1 MVKKGLGSG
10 LDALFGSKPVIE
22 STPSGEKVLLLPL
35 QSVSPNPNQ
44 PRRSFDTGRL
54 DELTASVRE
63 QGILQPILVRP
74 ASGTPGKYE
83 IVAGERRFR
92 AAELAGLKHIPA
104 IVKPLED
111 STTLEVALI
120 ENIQRQDLNPL
131 EEAASYRELLD
142 KHKYTQAKL
151 AEKLGKSR
159 VYIANTM
166 RLLALPEDICQLIS
180 AGRISAGHGR
190 ALLMLESAEDQHL
203 LARKIIEDG
212 LSVRE
217 TEALARDPALLHRK
231 LAEKADK
238 SEKSDKLDE
247 TKAAKPED
255 LLLSAV
261 GEKLRERLQTRVS
274 VQKKGKKG
282 GKITLEYFNDE
293 ELERLL
299 DLLLPGV
306 EF

>member
-10 LDALFGSKPVIE
+10 LDALFGGKPVIE
-22 STPSGEKVLLLPL
+22 DNASGEKVLLLPL
-35 QSVSPNPNQ
+35 RSVSPNPNQ
-44 PRRSFDTGRL
+44 PRRSFDEGRL
-54 DELTASVRE
+54 AELTASVRE

-74 ASGTPGKYE
+74 VSGKPGKYE
-83 IVAGERRFR
+83 IVAGERRYR
-92 AAELAGLKHIPA
+92 AAEQAGLKNIPA

-111 STTLEVALI
+111 KTTLEIALI

-142 KHKYTQAKL
+142 NYNYTQAQL

-159 VYIANTM
+159 VYLANTM
-166 RLLALPEDICQLIS
+166 RLLALPEDIRQLIT

-190 ALLMLESAEDQHL
+190 ALLMLDNAADQAL
-203 LARKIIEDG
+203 LAELITEQG
-212 LSVRE
+212 LSVRQA
-217 TEALARDPALLHRK
+217 EALAREPELLHK
-231 LAEKADK
+231 PTAPAPKAK
-238 SEKSDKLDE
+238 PAAP
-247 TKAAKPED
+247 AAKPED

-261 GEKLRERLQTRVS
+261 GEKLRERLHTKVS
-274 VQKKGKKG
+274 VQKRGKKG

>member
-1 MVKKGLGSG
+1 M
-10 LDALFGSKPVIE
+10 
-22 STPSGEKVLLLPL
+22 
-35 QSVSPNPNQ
+35 
-44 PRRSFDTGRL
+44 
-54 DELTASVRE
+54 
-63 QGILQPILVRP
+63 
-74 ASGTPGKYE
+74 
-83 IVAGERRFR
+83 
-92 AAELAGLKHIPA
+92 
-104 IVKPLED
+104 
-111 STTLEVALI
+111 
-120 ENIQRQDLNPL
+120 
-131 EEAASYRELLD
+131 
-142 KHKYTQAKL
+142 

-203 LARKIIEDG
+203 LAQKIIDDG
-212 LSVRE
+212 LTVRQ
-217 TEALARDPALLHRK
+217 TEALAKDPALLHRQ

-238 SEKSDKLDE
+238 SEKSEKTGESDE
-247 TKAAKPED
+247 TKQPRPED

-299 DLLLPGV
+299 ELLLPGV

>member
-10 LDALFGSKPVIE
+10 LDALFGGKPVIE
-22 STPSGEKVLLLPL
+22 DTPSGEKVLLLPL
-35 QSVSPNPNQ
+35 RSVSPNPNQ
-44 PRRSFDTGRL
+44 PRRSFDAGRL
-54 DELTASVRE
+54 EELTASIRE
-63 QGILQPILVRP
+63 QGVLQPILVRP
-74 ASGTPGKYE
+74 VPGKPAQYE
-83 IVAGERRFR
+83 IVAGERRYR
-92 AAELAGLKHIPA
+92 AAEQAGLKHIPA

-111 STTLEVALI
+111 KATLEIALI

-142 KHKYTQAKL
+142 NYKYTQAQL

-166 RLLALPEDICQLIS
+166 RLLALPEDIRQLIT

-190 ALLMLESAEDQHL
+190 ALLMLDDDADRRL
-203 LARKIIEDG
+203 LADRIIELG
-212 LSVRE
+212 LSVRQA
-217 TEALARDPALLHRK
+217 EALAREPELLHK
-231 LAEKADK
+231 PAAPATPDK
-238 SEKSDKLDE
+238 KP
-247 TKAAKPED
+247 AARTARPED

-261 GEKLRERLQTRVS
+261 GEKLRERLQTKVS
-274 VQKKGKKG
+274 VQRRGKKG

-299 DLLLPGV
+299 DVLLPDV
-306 EF
+306 QF

>member
-10 LDALFGSKPVIE
+10 LDALFGSKPIIE
-22 STPSGEKVLLLPL
+22 SNASGEKILLLPL

-44 PRRSFDTGRL
+44 PRRSFDEGRL
-54 DELTASVRE
+54 AELTASVRE

-74 ASGTPGKYE
+74 SAGKPGKYE
-83 IVAGERRFR
+83 IVAGERRYR
-92 AAELAGLKHIPA
+92 AAIQAELKHIPA

-111 STTLEVALI
+111 KTTLEIALI

-142 KHKYTQAKL
+142 NYNYTQAQL

-159 VYIANTM
+159 LYLANTM
-166 RLLALPEDICQLIS
+166 RLLALPEDIGRLIT

-190 ALLMLESAEDQHL
+190 ALLMLDNAADQLL
-203 LARKIIEDG
+203 LADYIMEQG
-212 LSVRE
+212 LSVRQA
-217 TEALARDPALLHRK
+217 EALAREPELLHRQAAPA
-231 LAEKADK
+231 AEKKQPSRPA
-238 SEKSDKLDE
+238 
-247 TKAAKPED
+247 KAED
-255 LLLSAV
+255 LLLNAV
-261 GEKLRERLQTRVS
+261 GEKLRERLQTKVQ
-274 VQKKGKKG
+274 VQKRGKKG

-299 DLLLPGV
+299 ELLLPGV

>member
-10 LDALFGSKPVIE
+10 LDALFGGKPVIE
-22 STPSGEKVLLLPL
+22 DNASGEKVLLLPL

-44 PRRSFDTGRL
+44 PRRSFDEGRL
-54 DELTASVRE
+54 AELTASVRE

-74 ASGTPGKYE
+74 SAGKPGKYE
-83 IVAGERRFR
+83 IVAGERRYR
-92 AAELAGLKHIPA
+92 AATQAGLKHIPA

-111 STTLEVALI
+111 KTTLEIALI

-142 KHKYTQAKL
+142 NYNYTQAQL

-159 VYIANTM
+159 VYLANTM
-166 RLLALPEDICQLIS
+166 RLLALPEDIGRLIT

-190 ALLMLESAEDQHL
+190 ALLMLDDPADQKL
-203 LARKIIEDG
+203 LTERILELG
-212 LSVRE
+212 LSVRQA
-217 TEALARDPALLHRK
+217 EALAREPELLRKQAAPA
-231 LAEKADK
+231 AEKKPQK
-238 SEKSDKLDE
+238 SS
-247 TKAAKPED
+247 AKTED
-255 LLLSAV
+255 LLLNAV
-261 GEKLRERLQTRVS
+261 GEKLRERLQTKVQ
-274 VQKKGKKG
+274 VQKHGKKG
-282 GKITLEYFNDE
+282 GRITLEYFNDE

-299 DLLLPGV
+299 ELLLPGV

>member
-10 LDALFGSKPVIE
+10 LDALFGGKPVIE
-22 STPSGEKVLLLPL
+22 DNASGEKVLLLPL

-44 PRRSFDTGRL
+44 PRRSFDEGRL
-54 DELTASVRE
+54 AELTASVRE

-74 ASGTPGKYE
+74 SAGKPGKYE
-83 IVAGERRFR
+83 IVAGERRYR
-92 AAELAGLKHIPA
+92 AATQAGLKHIPA

-111 STTLEVALI
+111 KTTLEIALI

-142 KHKYTQAKL
+142 NYNYTQAQL

-159 VYIANTM
+159 VYLANTM
-166 RLLALPEDICQLIS
+166 RLLALPEDIGRLIT

-190 ALLMLESAEDQHL
+190 ALLMLDDPADQKL
-203 LARKIIEDG
+203 LTERILELG
-212 LSVRE
+212 LSVRQA
-217 TEALARDPALLHRK
+217 EALAREPELLRKQAAPA
-231 LAEKADK
+231 AEKKQPVRTA
-238 SEKSDKLDE
+238 
-247 TKAAKPED
+247 KAED
-255 LLLSAV
+255 LLLNAV
-261 GEKLRERLQTRVS
+261 GEKLRERLQTKVQ
-274 VQKKGKKG
+274 VQKHGKKG
-282 GKITLEYFNDE
+282 GRITLEYFNDE

-299 DLLLPGV
+299 ELLLPGV

>member
-10 LDALFGSKPVIE
+10 LDALFGGKPVIE
-22 STPSGEKVLLLPL
+22 DNASGEKVLLLPL

-44 PRRSFDTGRL
+44 PRRSFDEGSL
-54 DELTASVRE
+54 AELTASVRE

-74 ASGTPGKYE
+74 SAGKPGKYE
-83 IVAGERRFR
+83 IVAGERRYR
-92 AAELAGLKHIPA
+92 AATQAGLKHIPA

-111 STTLEVALI
+111 KTTLEIALI

-142 KHKYTQAKL
+142 NYNYTQAQL

-159 VYIANTM
+159 VYLANTM
-166 RLLALPEDICQLIS
+166 RLLALPEDIGRLIT

-190 ALLMLESAEDQHL
+190 ALLMLDDPADQKL
-203 LARKIIEDG
+203 LTERILELG
-212 LSVRE
+212 LSVRQA
-217 TEALARDPALLHRK
+217 EALAREPELLRKQAAPA
-231 LAEKADK
+231 AEKKQPVRTA
-238 SEKSDKLDE
+238 
-247 TKAAKPED
+247 KAED
-255 LLLSAV
+255 LLLNAV
-261 GEKLRERLQTRVS
+261 GEKLRERLQTKVQ
-274 VQKKGKKG
+274 VQKHGKKG
-282 GKITLEYFNDE
+282 GRITLEYFNDE

-299 DLLLPGV
+299 ELLLPGV